1 MANTTDA
8 DARNVHGTNPQYLV
22 EKIVRMRIYDNMY
35 WKEHCFGLTASSLI
49 GKAVELDHVGGTF
62 GGNNKPTKFL
72 CLVLKMLQ
80 LQPEKDI
87 VLQYITN
94 TEFKYVRALGAF
106 YLRLTGSAV
115 DVYTHLEPLYSDLR
129 KLRKRSVAGWEIIH
143 VDEFVDAMLRE
154 ETCCTI
160 ALPHLAQRHV
170 LVLESHLPGPR
181 ASVLDAEFA
190 QFTAA
195 AEAKAT
201 AEAEAAA
208 EALAAA
214 QAEAAEAAALA
225 AEEAE
230 AARARSAATE
240 RAAVPQDQ
248 RHQRRR
254 SRSPERRGEYR
265 RDRDRDR
272 DQRNQRPRRSR
283 SRSRSRE
290 RYGGGGS
297 SRAREDRGGGRGGG
311 RDREW
316 DRGSRRS
323 SDAERGRDRRSQR
336 RRSRSRSPPP
346 RSRDYD
352 DRHRRNDRGAA
363 ARVESSAPSGP
374 PSDAASAPA
383 AVSAS
388 ASAPVY
394 GTQAAYVAAKKAA
407 EAEKK
412 AMKKAAKK
420 KKKKKKSKGG
430 DGGDATDL
438 AGGGSKAELS
448 TDQWNALRAEL
459 GMKPLNEK

>member
-214 QAEAAEAAALA
+214 QAEAAALA

-420 KKKKKKSKGG
+420 KKKKKKKSKGG